1 MIIEVAI
8 FIILFIMTFL
18 LLSKYRIALLDAIVG
33 GLATAPVSHDTRL
46 EGLLEIAGRYYSEK
60 NFLAAEKAYLKVL
73 KVDHKNSLAYSRL
86 GFIYSHFGQTDD
98 AVECFQIVA
107 DRKSTRLNSSHIPL
121 SRMPSSA

>member
-60 NFLAAEKAYLKVL
+60 NFLASEHSYL
-73 KVDHKNSLAYSRL
+73 
-86 GFIYSHFGQTDD
+86 
-98 AVECFQIVA
+98 
-107 DRKSTRLNSSHIPL
+107 
-121 SRMPSSA
+121 